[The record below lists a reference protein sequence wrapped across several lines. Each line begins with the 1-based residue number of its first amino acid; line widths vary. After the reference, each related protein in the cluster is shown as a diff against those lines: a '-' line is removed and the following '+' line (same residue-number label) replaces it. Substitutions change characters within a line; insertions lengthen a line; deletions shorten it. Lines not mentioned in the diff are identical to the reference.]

1 MEVEKWEEGDF
12 LLLIYGDV
20 HSSPIFSHLIGH
32 IAINAANGIMEIKQ
46 SAQLLKITYFK

>member
-1 MEVEKWEEGDF
+1 MEVEKWEEGDY

-46 SAQLLKITYFK
+46 SAQLLKK